1 MLTEK
6 ITYRI
11 LIWIQ
16 LTGKPRLIFKIPG
29 MIIASGNNSF
39 NSVHRQNQLDQISLI
54 DKMEKK

>member
-16 LTGKPRLIFKIPG
+16 LTGKPRLTFKIPG
-29 MIIASGNNSF
+29 MIIASGNNSY
-39 NSVHRQNQLDQISLI
+39 NSVLRQKKLDQISLI

>member
-16 LTGKPRLIFKIPG
+16 LTGKPRLTFKIRG
-29 MIIASGNNSF
+29 MIITSGNNSF